1 MPSENW
7 RSDGILEQGRWH
19 GKLVYGHGSV
29 ILYAPSANP
38 RTVLE
43 VVLSCIELEQKKH
56 QIRG

>member
-19 GKLVYGHGSV
+19 GKLVYEHGSV
-29 ILYAPSANP
+29 ILYAPSVNT